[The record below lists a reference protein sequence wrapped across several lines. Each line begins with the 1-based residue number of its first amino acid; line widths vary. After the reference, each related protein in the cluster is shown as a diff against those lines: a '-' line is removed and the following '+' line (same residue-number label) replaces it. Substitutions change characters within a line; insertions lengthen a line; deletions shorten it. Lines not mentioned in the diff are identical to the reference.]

1 MGTLA
6 QRSRRHASR
15 AVRRAQILDAAQRCF
30 AERGYHRA
38 TMDDLA
44 LAAGLSKGSL
54 YWHFRSKEQ
63 LLLALFDRIMERI
76 VAATRPERAE
86 SAPVLDV
93 ILEPGRQ
100 LVKELTADREVLG
113 SWLEFFGQTP
123 VRARLA
129 AAYRDTRRLFEELLR
144 VGEARGEVGG
154 ASVSG
159 MAVAITAAFEGL
171 LLQAAVDPDFDAEAH
186 WAALEVGLRRGFAA

>member
-6 QRSRRHASR
+6 QRSRQHASR